1 MNLIVAVD
9 RNWGIGN
16 KGDLLIRIP
25 NDHKFFRQETMGK
38 VVALGRK
45 TLETFPQGLPLKG
58 RTNIILSANR
68 DFRVKD
74 ATVVH
79 SLEELLEE
87 LKGMNDAAIEDAFYR
102 VLSFGTG
109 GLRGVMGAGS
119 NRMNKYTVGKAT
131 LGLARYLKSKSSG
144 DISVAIAYDT
154 RNNSQ
159 YFAKTAAGVF
169 ASQGIKVFIYEMV
182 VPVPVLSFTTH
193 YLNCTAGVM
202 LTASHNPKEYNG
214 YKAYGSDGCQVT
226 ADMAD
231 GIMNEINSLDIF
243 ADVKKL
249 DFQEG
254 IDKGL
259 IEYIGE
265 ETVDAF
271 IDSVYAE
278 NLKVDAS
285 NLELVYTPLNG
296 SGLMCVKRIL
306 DRIGVKDVTVVPEQE
321 NPDGNFPTCPYPNP
335 EIREALQ
342 KGLELCEKVQPDL
355 LLATD
360 PDCDRVGIAVN
371 QKGEYVLMTG
381 NEVGIMLLDFIAR
394 VKKEQGKLP
403 AHPVAVTTIVSTDMV
418 DPIAKEYGV
427 ELRRCLTGFKYI
439 GDIIAELEE
448 KEGSADSYLLGFE
461 ESYGYL
467 SGGYVRDKD
476 AVDGSMLIC
485 QMAAYY
491 KGKGMT
497 LVEAMNALYE
507 KYGYYKNDLMNFGFE
522 GEDGM
527 KTMNGIMDKLRND
540 PPAEIAGTKVTGRS
554 DYKTSQSY
562 GDKEGVIDLPKSNVL
577 EYRLEDGCKLIV
589 RPSGTE
595 PKIKIYLSGKGA
607 TRADSEAVI
616 QKMKD
621 AVPALLGI

>member
-1 MNLIVAVD
+1 MSEFERWLAQDLDDKDLTAELESVKGQPEEIND
-9 RNWGIGN
+9 R
-16 KGDLLIRIP
+16 
-25 NDHKFFRQETMGK
+25 
-38 VVALGRK
+38 
-45 TLETFPQGLPLKG
+45 
-58 RTNIILSANR
+58 
-68 DFRVKD
+68 
-74 ATVVH
+74 
-79 SLEELLEE
+79 
-87 LKGMNDAAIEDAFYR
+87 FYR
-102 VLSFGTG
+102 DLEFGTG
-109 GLRGVMGAGS
+109 GLRGVIGAGT
-119 NRMNKYTVGKAT
+119 NRMNVYTVRKAT
-131 LGLARYLKSKSSG
+131 QGMANYLLAHANGKPQ
-144 DISVAIAYDT
+144 SVAIAHDS
-154 RNNSQ
+154 RNKGVA
-159 YFAKTAAGVF
+159 FAQQSAAVL
-169 ASQGIKVFIYEMV
+169 AANGIKAYLYPQLM
-182 VPVPVLSFTTH
+182 PTPALSFAVRH
-193 YLNCTAGVM
+193 LHCDAGICV
-202 LTASHNPKEYNG
+202 TASHNPAKYNG

-243 ADVKKL
+243 SGVKRM
-249 DFQEG
+249 DFQQG
-254 IDKGL
+254 LDQGL
-259 IEYIGE
+259 IEYIGQ

-271 IDSVYAE
+271 IENVYAE
-278 NLKVDAS
+278 SLQVDAS
-285 NLELVYTPLNG
+285 NLKLVYTPLNG

-306 DRIGVKDVTVVPEQE
+306 DKIGVKDVTVVPEQE
-321 NPDGNFPTCPYPNP
+321 QPDGNFPTCPYPNP

-371 QKGEYVLMTG
+371 QHGDYVLMTG
-381 NEVGIMLLDFIAR
+381 NEVGILLLDFIAG
-394 VKKEQGKLP
+394 VKKEQGRLP

-448 KEGSADSYLLGFE
+448 KEGNADSYLLGFE

-491 KGKGMT
+491 KQKGLT
-497 LVEAMNALYE
+497 LVDAMSALYE
-507 KYGYYKNDLMNFGFE
+507 KYGYYKNDLCNFGFE

-527 KTMNGIMDKLRND
+527 KTMNGIMEKLRND
-540 PPAEIAGTKVTGRS
+540 PPAEIAGSKVVGRS
-554 DYKTSQSY
+554 DYQASLSY
-562 GDKEGVIDLPKSNVL
+562 GDVEGSIDLPKSNVL
-577 EYRLEDGCKLIV
+577 EYRMENGCKLIV

-595 PKIKIYLSGKGA
+595 PKIKIYLSGKGGSKA
-607 TRADSEAVI
+607 EAEEII

-621 AVPALLGI
+621 QVPALLGI